1 MIRRIQEHDEEK
13 WTALILP
20 AGMPAG
26 IDYLQQF
33 RFEHKRRTEK

>member
-1 MIRRIQEHDEEK
+1 MKKK

-20 AGMPAG
+20 AVMPAG